1 MTVEGN
7 GINKDEIIDDRKDKS
22 MTLEE
27 LDKKYVLQ
35 TYARDYTNFVK
46 GVGSTLYDES
56 GRDYIDFA
64 SGIAVNSVGHRN
76 EKLVNA
82 ICEQAK
88 KIIHISN
95 LQVIEPQAKLA
106 QKIVELSGY
115 DMGVFFAN
123 SGAEA
128 NEGAIKI
135 ARKYG
140 ETKFENKRY
149 KVITLEHSFHGR
161 TITTVKATGQES
173 FHTPHFSPYPAGF
186 SYEKSIEDVYKAIDD
201 ETVAVLIELVQGEG
215 GVQPFEKEEI
225 QKLAA
230 HLKENGVL
238 LIVDEVQTGVYRTG
252 EFLASNL
259 YEIEPDIITL
269 AKGLGGGVPIGA
281 VMTRHK
287 DIFVPGDHGSTFGGN
302 YLSTAA
308 GLAVLEILSEL
319 YDNGVLHETL
329 LYFEQKLK
337 ETASRYDTLFDKEV
351 GLGMMRGLR
360 AKSAEIQGNI
370 IKNCMKEGLVI
381 LKAGR
386 NTVRFL
392 PSLTI
397 RKDEIDEGFKRF
409 ETAISTL

>member
-1 MTVEGN
+1 
-7 GINKDEIIDDRKDKS
+7 

-27 LDKKYVLQ
+27 MDKQYVLQ

-46 GVGSTLYDES
+46 GVGSTLYDEQ

-64 SGIAVNSVGHRN
+64 SGIAVNSVGHGN
-76 EKLVNA
+76 PKLTEA

-106 QKIVELSGY
+106 KRMVELSGY

-140 ETKFENKRY
+140 ETQFEKKRY

-161 TITTVKATGQES
+161 TITTVKATGQEN
-173 FHTPHFSPYPAGF
+173 FHTPHFSPYPDGF
-186 SYEKSIEDVYKAIDD
+186 SYVPTLDDVYGAIDD
-201 ETVAVLIELVQGEG
+201 ETVAVLLELVQGEG
-215 GVQPFEKEEI
+215 GVQPFDKEKV
-225 QKLAA
+225 QQLAA
-230 HLKENGVL
+230 HLKEKKVL

-281 VMTRHK
+281 VMTKHK
-287 DIFVPGDHGSTFGGN
+287 EILKAGDHGSTFGGN

-308 GLAVLEILSEL
+308 GNAVLDILSEV
-319 YDNGVLHETL
+319 YESGALHETL
-329 LYFEQKLK
+329 LYFEEKLK
-337 ETASRYDTLFDKEV
+337 AVAAGYPALFAQEV
-351 GLGMMRGLR
+351 GLGLMRGLR
-360 AKSAEIQGNI
+360 AKSAEIQGHV
-370 IKNCMKEGLVI
+370 IKKSLEEGVVV

-397 RKDEIDEGFKRF
+397 SKEEIDEGFKRF
-409 ETAISTL
+409 EAALSSL

>member
-1 MTVEGN
+1 
-7 GINKDEIIDDRKDKS
+7 
-22 MTLEE
+22 MTLEQQ
-27 LDKKYVLQ
+27 DKHYVLQ
-35 TYARDYTNFVK
+35 TYARNYTNFVK
-46 GVGSTLYDES
+46 GVGSTLYDDN
-56 GRDYIDFA
+56 GKDYIDFA
-64 SGIAVNSVGHRN
+64 SGIGVNSVGHGN
-76 EKLVNA
+76 PVLTSA
-82 ICEQAK
+82 LCEQAN

-95 LQVIEPQAKLA
+95 LQVIEPQARLA
-106 QKIVELSGY
+106 EKIVKLSGY
-115 DMGVFFAN
+115 DMAIFFAN

-140 ETKFENKRY
+140 ETQFDNKRY

-173 FHTPHFSPYPAGF
+173 FHTPHFSPYPDGF
-186 SYEKSIEDVYKAIDD
+186 SYEKCIADVYAAIDD

-225 QKLAA
+225 QKLAK
-230 HLKENGVL
+230 HLKAEGIL

-281 VMTRHK
+281 VMTKHK
-287 DIFVPGDHGSTFGGN
+287 EILSKGDHGSTFGGN
-302 YLSTAA
+302 YLSCAA
-308 GLAVLEILSEL
+308 GNAVLDVLKPL
-319 YDNGVLHETL
+319 YDAGIIDETL
-329 LYFEQKLK
+329 LYFSEKLK
-337 ETASRYDTLFDKEV
+337 EIVSKHQNLFEKEV
-351 GLGMMRGLR
+351 GLGLMRGLR
-360 AKSAEIQGNI
+360 AKSAEIQGAI
-370 IKNCMKEGLVI
+370 IGKSMDEGLVI

-392 PSLTI
+392 PSITI
-397 RKDEIDEGFKRF
+397 SKKEIDEGFKRF
-409 ETAISTL
+409 EKVISSL

>member
-1 MTVEGN
+1 MN
-7 GINKDEIIDDRKDKS
+7 
-22 MTLEE
+22 LEQQ
-27 LDKKYVLQ
+27 DKKYVLQ

-46 GVGSTLYDES
+46 GIGSTLYDEN

-64 SGIAVNSVGHRN
+64 SGIGVNSVGHGN
-76 EKLVNA
+76 EILANA

-88 KIIHISN
+88 NIIHISN

-115 DMGVFFAN
+115 DMGIFFAN

-140 ETKFENKRY
+140 ETKFDNKKY
-149 KVITLEHSFHGR
+149 KIITLEHSFHGR

-173 FHTPHFSPYPAGF
+173 FHTPNFSPYPDGF

-225 QKLAA
+225 QNLAV
-230 HLKENGVL
+230 HLKSKSIL

-259 YEIEPDIITL
+259 YEIEPDIVTL

-281 VMTRHK
+281 VMTKHK
-287 DIFVPGDHGSTFGGN
+287 DILSAGDHGSTFGGN
-302 YLSTAA
+302 YLSSSA
-308 GLAVLEILSEL
+308 GLAVLDVLSGM
-319 YDNGVLHETL
+319 YDSGSIDETL
-329 LYFEQKLK
+329 LYFAEKLQYIAAK
-337 ETASRYDTLFDKEV
+337 YENLFEKEV
-351 GLGMMRGLR
+351 GLGLMRGLR
-360 AKSAEIQGNI
+360 AKSVDIQGAVLQNAF
-370 IKNCMKEGLVI
+370 KEGLVI

-392 PSLTI
+392 PSITI
-397 RKDEIDEGFKRF
+397 SKNEIDEGFKRF
-409 ETAISTL
+409 EKAISSL

>member
-1 MTVEGN
+1 
-7 GINKDEIIDDRKDKS
+7 

-27 LDKKYVLQ
+27 MDKQYVLQ

-46 GVGSTLYDES
+46 GVGSTLYDEK
-56 GRDYIDFA
+56 GNDYIDFA
-64 SGIAVNSVGHRN
+64 SGIAVNSVGHGN
-76 EKLVNA
+76 PHLTDA
-82 ICEQAK
+82 ICQQAK

-106 QKIVELSGY
+106 KRMVELSGY

-140 ETKFENKRY
+140 ETQFEKKRY

-173 FHTPHFSPYPAGF
+173 FHTPHFSPYPDGF
-186 SYEKSIEDVYKAIDD
+186 SYVPTLDDVYGAIDD
-201 ETVAVLIELVQGEG
+201 ETVAVLLELVQGEG
-215 GVQPFEKEEI
+215 GVQPFDKEKV

-230 HLKENGVL
+230 HLKEKNVL

-281 VMTRHK
+281 VMTKHK
-287 DIFVPGDHGSTFGGN
+287 TVLKAGDHGSTFGGN

-308 GLAVLEILSEL
+308 GNAVLDILHKL
-319 YDNGVLHETL
+319 YESGALHETL
-329 LYFEQKLK
+329 LYFEEKLK
-337 ETASRYDTLFDKEV
+337 AVAADYPALFVQEV
-351 GLGMMRGLR
+351 GLGLMRGLR
-360 AKSAEIQGNI
+360 AKSADIQA
-370 IKNCMKEGLVI
+370 KVI
-381 LKAGR
+381 QEALAKRVVVLKAGR

-397 RKDEIDEGFKRF
+397 SKAEIDEGFGRL
-409 ETAISTL
+409 EAALERVDVCV

>member
-1 MTVEGN
+1 
-7 GINKDEIIDDRKDKS
+7 

-27 LDKKYVLQ
+27 IDKKYVLQ

-46 GVGSTLYDES
+46 GVGSTLFDEN

-64 SGIAVNSVGHRN
+64 SGIGVNSVGHSN
-76 EKLVNA
+76 DKLVAA
-82 ICEQAK
+82 ISEQAK
-88 KIIHISN
+88 NIIHISN

-115 DMGVFFAN
+115 DMGIFFAN

-140 ETKFENKRY
+140 EINFDEKRY

-161 TITTVKATGQES
+161 TITTVKATGQGS
-173 FHTPHFSPYPAGF
+173 FHSPNFSPYPDGF
-186 SYEKSIEDVYKAIDD
+186 SFEPNIEAVYNAIDD
-201 ETVAVLIELVQGEG
+201 ETVAVMIELVQGEG
-215 GVQPFEKEEI
+215 GVEPFDKGEV
-225 QKLAA
+225 QKLAKY
-230 HLKENGVL
+230 LKEQNIL

-281 VMTRHK
+281 VMTKHK
-287 DIFVPGDHGSTFGGN
+287 DVLSAGDHGSTFGGN

-308 GLAVLEILSEL
+308 GLAVCEILEEYYNSGAVGEAL
-319 YDNGVLHETL
+319 V
-329 LYFEQKLK
+329 YFEEKLRSI
-337 ETASRYDTLFDKEV
+337 ADRYADLFEKEV
-351 GLGMMRGLR
+351 GTGLMRGLR
-360 AKSAEIQGNI
+360 AKSADIQGAV
-370 IKNCMKEGLVI
+370 IKNAMAEGLVV

-392 PSLTI
+392 PSITI
-397 RKDEIDEGFKRF
+397 TKAEIDEGFKRL
-409 ETAISTL
+409 EAAIEKVEG

>member
-1 MTVEGN
+1 
-7 GINKDEIIDDRKDKS
+7 

-27 LDKKYVLQ
+27 LDKKYVLH
-35 TYARDYTNFVK
+35 TYARDYTNFVR
-46 GVGSTLYDES
+46 GVGATLYDEK
-56 GRDYIDFA
+56 GRDYIDFGA
-64 SGIAVNSVGHRN
+64 GIAVNSVGHN
-76 EKLVNA
+76 HPKLVEA
-82 ICEQAK
+82 ICNQAK
-88 KIIHISN
+88 NIIHISN
-95 LQVIEPQAKLA
+95 LQVIEPQVKLA
-106 QKIVELSGY
+106 QKMVELSGY

-140 ETKFENKRY
+140 ETQFENKRY

-173 FHTPHFSPYPAGF
+173 FHTPNFSPYPEGF
-186 SYEKSIEDVYKAIDD
+186 SYEKSIEALYRAIDE
-201 ETVAVLIELVQGEG
+201 ETVAVMIELVQGEG
-215 GVQPFEKEEI
+215 GVRPFEKEEI

-230 HLKENGVL
+230 HLKKKGIL
-238 LIVDEVQTGVYRTG
+238 LIVDEVQTGIYRTG

-281 VMTRHK
+281 VMTKHK
-287 DIFVPGDHGSTFGGN
+287 DLLVPGDHGSTFGGN

-308 GLAVLEILSEL
+308 GLAVLEILSA
-319 YDNGVLHETL
+319 YHESGAVAEAL
-329 LYFEQKLK
+329 LYFEEKLQDIAK
-337 ETASRYDTLFDKEV
+337 RYENLFEKEV
-351 GLGMMRGLR
+351 GIGLMRGLR
-360 AKSAEIQGNI
+360 ARSAEIQAAT
-370 IKNCMKEGLVI
+370 IKSAMKEGVVI

-392 PSLTI
+392 PSITI
-397 RKDEIDEGFKRF
+397 TKSEMDEGFKRL
-409 ETAISTL
+409 ESALEKVEV

>member
-1 MTVEGN
+1 MN
-7 GINKDEIIDDRKDKS
+7 
-22 MTLEE
+22 LEA
-27 LDKKYVLQ
+27 LDKAYVLQ

-46 GVGSTLYDES
+46 GVGSTLYDDK
-56 GRDYIDFA
+56 GKDYIDFA
-64 SGIAVNSVGHRN
+64 AGIAVNSIGHGN
-76 EKLVNA
+76 EKLVSA

-88 KIIHISN
+88 NIIHISN

-106 QKIVELSGY
+106 QRIVELSGY

-140 ETKFENKRY
+140 ETRFENKRY

-173 FHTPHFSPYPAGF
+173 FHTPNFSPYPAGF
-186 SYEKSIEDVYKAIDD
+186 SYEKSIADVYNAIDD

-230 HLKENGVL
+230 HLRSEGIL

-287 DIFVPGDHGSTFGGN
+287 DILVAGDHGSTFGGN

-308 GLAVLEILSEL
+308 GLAVLE
-319 YDNGVLHETL
+319 VLQPMYEDGTIDETL
-329 LYFEQKLK
+329 VYFSQKLQALAEK
-337 ETASRYDTLFDKEV
+337 YAHLFEKEV
-351 GLGMMRGLR
+351 GLGLMRGLR
-360 AKSAEIQGNI
+360 AKSAEIQTAA
-370 IKNCMKEGLVI
+370 IKNGMKEGVVV

-392 PSLTI
+392 PSITI
-397 RKDEIDEGFKRF
+397 SKSEIDEGFKRF
-409 ETAISTL
+409 EKAISSL